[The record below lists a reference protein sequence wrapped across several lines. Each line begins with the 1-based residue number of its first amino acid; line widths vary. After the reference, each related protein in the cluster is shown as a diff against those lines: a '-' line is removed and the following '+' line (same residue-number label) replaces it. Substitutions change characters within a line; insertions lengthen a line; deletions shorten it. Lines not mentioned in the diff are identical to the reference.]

1 VLPITA
7 LPLRKLLATRDEAI
21 LVVVVDSIIIII
33 VISVAVAV
41 VIKFPMRVRN

>member
-1 VLPITA
+1 MLPITA

-21 LVVVVDSIIIII
+21 LVVVVDSIIVII
-33 VISVAVAV
+33 ISVAVAV